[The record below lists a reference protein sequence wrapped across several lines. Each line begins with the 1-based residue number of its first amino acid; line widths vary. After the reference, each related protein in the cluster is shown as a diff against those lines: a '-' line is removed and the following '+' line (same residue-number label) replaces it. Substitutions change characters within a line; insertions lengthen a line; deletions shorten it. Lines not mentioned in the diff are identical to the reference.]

1 MSEAGG
7 FGLVPQ
13 TVLRDGPLGTGSVQR
28 WVGEP
33 DEPLGD
39 VVDIVLRRELRP
51 GWVVGFEAEDL
62 VGREVVVA
70 HRDTPAVRSMAVL
83 DTVLNNTD
91 RKGGHLALDGDGRL
105 WGFDHGL
112 VCHVEPK
119 LRTVL
124 WGFAGDP
131 LTEGDVERLGRLR
144 AALDADLAVELC
156 QLLTAEE
163 VQALTRRVDRLLA
176 AGLHPQ
182 PPRHRYGI
190 PWPPV

>member
-13 TVLRDGPLGTGSVQR
+13 TVLRDGPVGVGSVQR

-33 DEPLGD
+33 AEPLGE
-39 VVDIVLRRELRP
+39 VVDIVLRAQLTP

-70 HRDTPAVRSMAVL
+70 HRDSPAVRSMAVL
-83 DTVLNNTD
+83 DVVLNNTD
-91 RKGGHLALDGDGRL
+91 RKGGHLALDAAGRL

-112 VCHVEPK
+112 VCHAEPK

-124 WGFAGDP
+124 WGFAGEP
-131 LTEGDVERLGRLR
+131 LAAEDVARLGSLR
-144 AALDADLAVELC
+144 AALDGPLLPELST
-156 QLLTAEE
+156 LLTTEE
-163 VQALTRRVDRLLA
+163 VEALTRRTDRLLA
-176 AGLHPQ
+176 AGLHPH